1 MPRALRKSILLI
13 YGLLVLGV
21 MTVPAQDTLTVPSK
35 LVQYPDLVV
44 HNGNIVT
51 MDNLDPL
58 GPPGTV
64 VEAMAIRE
72 DRIQFLGT
80 NEEMLSLAGPQ
91 TQQLDLQGRTVVPG
105 LIDAHNHLHNGFVS
119 RWANDNPQLVLEIM
133 REFRVA
139 GETYEDLTRGI
150 ELVVKEQMTGAPEG
164 QWGVIGFQGAGEQ
177 GVSLGVMYLRTNQ
190 MTREQLDEW
199 APNQPIML
207 EDSSNYL
214 MNTAA
219 RNDFMDMFNV
229 EATDHTEQAAM
240 TNPRVDRNLIA
251 ERYFRTRVPLL
262 ADVIENGLEHFAA
275 MGFTGYS
282 SHIVGLPIHDAFNHL
297 AREGRMPVRFG
308 WAHRACQNVV
318 VDIPTCFSR
327 LGDMAGMGDDYFWNV
342 GVTLGALDLDVPVAC
357 TTMDAIDPRIKE
369 MEQCWAEP
377 GGPYYDAI
385 YTAVKS
391 RLRYVINHNNG
402 DKGLDQFMDIL
413 DRVMEEDP
421 SMDLEYMRSRRF
433 TSDHCPF
440 YPRLDQMPRMAKFN
454 MLFSCGAHELSSDH
468 GYSIGKIYSESY
480 ANRVGPINSM
490 LKNGLM
496 ASNEGGGS
504 GMSEVNQT
512 TFAQWYPYINRKR
525 SDGVVLAAQEAVN
538 RVQLLKMSTSM
549 AAHYVLKEKV
559 LGTLEPGKFADFI
572 VYNQD
577 YFTIPQEEIPSVYP
591 LMVVVGGKTVVLREE
606 YAADL
611 GLQAVGPQL
620 EFSWELDGPPEN
632 RTFDALEYL
641 GIERSV
647 DDMD

>member
-21 MTVPAQDTLTVPSK
+21 MTVPAQDTLTVPAK

-44 HNGNIVT
+44 HNGKIVT
-51 MDNLDPL
+51 MDDVDPL

-80 NEEMLSLAGPQ
+80 DEEMLSLAGPQ
-91 TQQLDLQGRTVVPG
+91 TQKLDLQGRTVVPG

-119 RWANDNPQLVLEIM
+119 RWANDNPQQVLEIM
-133 REFRVA
+133 REFRVP

-150 ELVVKEQMTGAPEG
+150 ELVIKEQMTGAPEG
-164 QWGVIGFQGAGEQ
+164 QWGVIGFQAAGEQ

-190 MTREQLDEW
+190 MTREKLDEW

-219 RNDFMDMFNV
+219 RNDFMDMFSV
-229 EATDHTEQAAM
+229 EVTDHNEQAAM

-262 ADVIENGLEHFAA
+262 ADVIENGLKHFAA

-282 SHIVGLPIHDAFNHL
+282 SHIVGLPIHDAFNLL
-297 AREGRMPVRFG
+297 AREDRMPVRFG

-357 TTMDAIDPRIKE
+357 TTMQAIDPRIKE

-377 GGPYYDAI
+377 GGPYYEAI

-440 YPRLDQMPRMAKFN
+440 YPRQDQMPRMAKFN
-454 MLFSCGAHELSSDH
+454 MQFSCGAHELSSDH

-496 ASNEGGGS
+496 ASNEGGGN

-549 AAHYVLKEKV
+549 AAYYVLKEKE

-572 VYNQD
+572 VYNRD

-606 YAADL
+606 YAADM

-641 GIERSV
+641 GIERNV
-647 DDMD
+647 NDMD

>member
-1 MPRALRKSILLI
+1 MPRALRNSILTICGFLM
-13 YGLLVLGV
+13 LGV
-21 MTVPAQDTLTVPSK
+21 VAVPAQDTLTVPAN
-35 LVQYPDLVV
+35 LVQYPDLIV
-44 HNGNIVT
+44 HNGKIVT
-51 MDNLDPL
+51 MDDLSLL
-58 GPPGTV
+58 GPAGTV
-64 VEAMAIRE
+64 VEAMAIQG
-72 DRIQFLGT
+72 DRIQFLGSDA
-80 NEEMLSLAGPQ
+80 EMLRLAGPQ
-91 TQQLDLQGRTVVPG
+91 TRKIDLQGRTMVPG
-105 LIDAHNHLHNGFVS
+105 LIDAHTHLHNGFVS
-119 RWANDNPQLVLEIM
+119 RWANENPQEVLEIM

-150 ELVVKEQMTGAPEG
+150 ELVIKEQMTGAPEG
-164 QWGVIGFQGAGEQ
+164 QWGIIGFRGAGEQ

-190 MTREQLDEW
+190 MTQEKLDEW

-229 EATDHTEQAAM
+229 EATDHNEQAAM

-251 ERYFRTRVPLL
+251 ERYFRTRVPQL
-262 ADVIENGLEHFAA
+262 ADVIENGLRHFAA

-282 SHIVGLPIHDAFNHL
+282 SHIVGLPIHDAFNIL

-391 RLRYVINHNNG
+391 RLRYVINHDNG

-433 TSDHCPF
+433 TSDHCSF

-454 MLFSCGAHELSSDH
+454 MQFSCGAKELSSDH

-496 ASNEGGGS
+496 ASNEGGGN
-504 GMSEVNQT
+504 GMDEVNQT
-512 TFAQWYPYINRKR
+512 TFAVWYPYINRKR
-525 SDGVVLAAQEAVN
+525 SDGVVLAAQEAIN
-538 RVQLLKMSTSM
+538 RVQLMKMNTSM
-549 AAHYVLKEKV
+549 AAYYVLKEKE

-572 VYNQD
+572 VYNKD

-591 LMVVVGGKTVVLREE
+591 LMVVVGGKTIVLREE

-620 EFSWELDGPPEN
+620 KFSWELDGPPEN
-632 RTFDALEYL
+632 RTFDALEFL